1 MNKKSEKITF
11 VVILAAVI
19 AALTTV
25 AVLLVRM
32 KMKKKRLYAEGEAV
46 DYMMD
51 DYDECT
57 CGCCC
62 DCDDEEKKDTNEV
75 QSAEPAEEEA
85 ASEES

>member
-1 MNKKSEKITF
+1 MKNKSDKLTF

-51 DYDECT
+51 DYDDCCC
-57 CGCCC
+57 CGCGDEDEDECACC
-62 DCDDEEKKDTNEV
+62 ETQEV
-75 QSAEPAEEEA
+75 PETADNEEENA
-85 ASEES
+85 